1 MGLNMDVF
9 FTLIQ
14 NVGDFILYKIL
25 IFVLVLG
32 IMVLIH
38 ELGHFLIAKAFNVKV
53 LKFAL
58 GFGPKIIA
66 RDFGETEYS
75 IRYFPLGGFVKMLGE
90 GEFDEEA
97 DELPPEDELRAFNNQ
112 HALKRMAIIA
122 AGPVFN
128 LGLAVFLFFGIF
140 FFSGKDVITA
150 EVGGFSEVSPA
161 KEAGMIE
168 GDIILSIQGQPI
180 SCWDDLKGLIQD
192 SKNIPKHFIVQRG
205 DQQIEMNITPREQDT
220 QNIFGE
226 EIRSAQ
232 IGIISAQKI
241 TTLEIG
247 LLQAI
252 DQSISET
259 KKYIVLTC
267 LVVVKLFQGVVPFK
281 TVGGPIMIADMTG
294 EIAKHSFMSLFPF
307 MAIISINLGI
317 LNLLPIPILDGGL
330 ILFLL
335 LESFMGRPFS
345 LKTQEW
351 AMKIGLSLLVFL
363 MIFVFYNDILRYF
376 Q

>member
-1 MGLNMDVF
+1 MDVF

-53 LKFAL
+53 LKFAV

-161 KEAGMIE
+161 KEAGMME

-192 SKNIPKHFIVQRG
+192 SKNIPMHFIVQRG
-205 DQQIEMNITPREQDT
+205 DQQIEINITPREQDT

-232 IGIISAQKI
+232 IGITSAQKI

-252 DQSISET
+252 DESISET
-259 KKYIVLTC
+259 KKYIELTC